1 MTDHGKQPRKT
12 KRIVRTPATK
22 FAHWQKRMK
31 NIPKKGTPPG
41 KK

>member
-1 MTDHGKQPRKT
+1 MTNSGKQPRKT

-31 NIPKKGTPPG
+31 KGPKKGTPPG